1 MEISL
6 LSPTAY
12 TWTICNLWLT
22 WNENVDYIRWLMLL
36 WIIIFVQ
43 YQAIE
48 NRFLLNIY
56 ITLANKASVI
66 FARNHGKFQY
76 FQINISY
83 FGYWQIVMQ
92 RKWLTF
98 SLPVVYL
105 WYYPSMFVY
114 DNLFVTRTKDF
125 DTYIA
130 TL

>member
-1 MEISL
+1 M
-6 LSPTAY
+6 
-12 TWTICNLWLT
+12 
-22 WNENVDYIRWLMLL
+22 
-36 WIIIFVQ
+36 IIFVLF
-43 YQAIE
+43 
-48 NRFLLNIY
+48 FLKIY
-56 ITLANKASVI
+56 NVSANKSPNI

-130 TL
+130 TLKEVQLFIGYCDCFRTRRNKNKQYLSRALHDLRLICNRSTQWW